1 MKSIISNMLMI
12 CISMTL
18 SLNSNA
24 DIDVKNQPNEHL
36 LPDESVPQWYYLS
49 SSLTDKVFLIEE
61 NSGETLSILDRSI
74 PGPFASF
81 IGTDGDY
88 FVAAQSSGEVLR
100 FDGKTGEYKG
110 DIVEAGSGGLSR
122 PTAPVI
128 TPDGKYIIVGDLDL
142 NGYYR
147 YDGQTGDFIDVFAE
161 ENTSPIDGSFMPLF
175 SPHAEFDGK
184 IFFASGFTHSV
195 QYYDIETRAYEGDF
209 VASGVGGLTVP
220 IGMSFGPDG
229 HLYVASSGTSSVK
242 RYNGKT
248 GEYMGDFVPT
258 GSGGLD
264 GPRAIAFG
272 GLNSDLYVVSNSS
285 NSVLIYDRITGDFL
299 RESSVGVTSGF
310 EEPRGLTFSARP
322 NFFISASLS
331 GVKDK
336 TNFSREHW
344 LRDIWLKMLGYSK
357 VDVEFLLAVDP
368 VDDNP
373 KIELVS
379 ITANDKNRNIR
390 KYIKGAEYG
399 KEDKS
404 FWLKTSNRADSNTI
418 YTITYRATNHRG
430 GTMLATTA
438 LTIPPSSK

>member
-1 MKSIISNMLMI
+1 MKSRIPNMLFF

-18 SLNSNA
+18 SLYSNA
-24 DIDVKNQPNEHL
+24 DIEFDNKSTQHVL
-36 LPDESVPQWYYLS
+36 SDESVPQWYYLS
-49 SSLTDKVFLIEE
+49 SSLTDKVLLIEE
-61 NSGETLSILDRSI
+61 NSGETLQILDRSI

-88 FVAAQSSGEVLR
+88 FVAAQNSGEVLR
-100 FDGKTGEYKG
+100 FNGKTGEYIN
-110 DIVEAGSGGLSR
+110 DIIYAGSGGLSR

-147 YDGQTGDFIDVFAE
+147 YDGQTGEFIDIFAE

-175 SPHAEFDGK
+175 SPHPEFSGK
-184 IFFASGFTHSV
+184 IFFASGFTHSI

-209 VASGVGGLTVP
+209 VAPGVGGLEVP

-242 RYNGKT
+242 RYHGKT

-272 GLNSDLYVVSNSS
+272 GLNSDLYVVSNDS
-285 NSVLIYDRITGDFL
+285 NSVLIYDRITGEYL
-299 RESSVGVTSGF
+299 RESSVGGISGF
-310 EEPRGLTFSARP
+310 EEPRGLTFSVRP
-322 NFFISASLS
+322 SFFISSSLS
-331 GVKDK
+331 QKTKKNYGKHWFKD
-336 TNFSREHW
+336 FW
-344 LRDIWLKMLGYSK
+344 LSLLGYSK
-357 VDVEFLLAVDP
+357 VDVEFLLAVDLI
-368 VDDNP
+368 DDNP

-379 ITANDKNRNIR
+379 ITANNNRDPR
-390 KYIKGAEYG
+390 KDIKGAKYG
-399 KEDKS
+399 KQDQS
-404 FWLKTSNRADSNTI
+404 FWLRTINRGDSDKI
-418 YTITYRATNHRG
+418 YTITYRATNYRG
-430 GTMLATTA
+430 GTMLATTT
-438 LTIPPSSK
+438 LTIPPSNK